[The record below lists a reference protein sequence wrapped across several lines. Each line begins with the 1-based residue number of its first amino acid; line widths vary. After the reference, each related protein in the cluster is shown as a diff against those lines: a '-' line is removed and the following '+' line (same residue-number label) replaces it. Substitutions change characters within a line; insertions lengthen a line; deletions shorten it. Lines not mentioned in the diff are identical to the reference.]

1 GDSVRCRTVV
11 NCAGLGAQAV
21 MRMAGLD
28 PDAMGLSLHM
38 CKGDYFSVRGL
49 KRNMVRSLVYP
60 APGRDLAG
68 LGIHTV
74 VDLGGGLKLG
84 PDAKYVDTEDYTV
97 DGSLAKTFCER
108 VRPFLPF
115 LDPEDLAP
123 DTSGIRPKLSGPGQP
138 ARDFHIAHEFSAGA
152 PGFFNL
158 AGIESP
164 GLTASPAIA
173 RMVAD
178 MVGDFLA

>member
-1 GDSVRCRTVV
+1 
-11 NCAGLGAQAV
+11 
-21 MRMAGLD
+21 
-28 PDAMGLSLHM
+28 
-38 CKGDYFSVRGL
+38 SVRGL

-60 APGRDLAG
+60 VPSRDLAG

-84 PDAKYVDTEDYTV
+84 PDAKYVGTEDYTV
-97 DGSLAKTFCER
+97 DRALAKTFCES

-115 LDPEDLAP
+115 IESEDLAP
-123 DTSGIRPKLSGPGQP
+123 DMSGIRAKLSGPGEP
-138 ARDFHIAHEFSAGA
+138 PRDFHVAHEAAAGA